1 MRKNMYGSS
10 LRFRLFLLTFLA
22 AVLAIAVV
30 LLAFAIEKHSA
41 TAKAQWEAQQIARL
55 TSHDYEQVAS
65 DTRLLLGMLA
75 QLQEVRNSDVSSM
88 NKVFADL
95 MGQSSIY
102 ANIVAFDPQGNMFAS
117 GLPFTD
123 PVNVSDRAYFKHVLA
138 DRRFTTSE
146 YLIGRVSGKASVG
159 FAYPVLG
166 NSANILS
173 VLYVG
178 IDLQQLNQVVLNA
191 DLPPGSTLTL
201 VDRDGLVLV
210 RHPEPE
216 KWVGKSM
223 PEAPVVDAVLT
234 QKEGSAKATGLDG
247 LPRFYGFVPLKASG
261 EDGAYII
268 VGIPEDVALGQ
279 VHQALQRNLALL
291 AVLFVLLLALVW
303 LGSERLF
310 LRPVRSLLGA
320 TRRMA
325 SGDLG
330 ARTGVSS
337 VRTGELSE
345 LAHAFDD
352 MAESLQARQAE
363 TQRLTRMLTVL
374 SEVNQTIVRTADLKE
389 MYHHVCRIAVEFGG
403 FRLAWAG
410 LVEDG
415 GLDVKPVAWFGQDES
430 QMDRMRIP
438 MAGPGTHAGPI
449 GAAIQDGRSF
459 ICNDAREDASPI
471 WAHENVLKQHCR
483 SFAAFP
489 LRVGTRTAGAI
500 FFYSAE
506 TAFFNGEEVRLLTE
520 LAGDVSFAME
530 SADRETRRRQEEE
543 RARELREY
551 LQLQVDRMPI
561 ALITWDEQFRVGSW
575 NPAAESMF
583 GYPREEALGK
593 HAYEL
598 IVPKEVQPHVDD
610 VWRRLLEGDSTAHS
624 VNENITKGGR
634 TVVCQWANTPL
645 KKDDG
650 EVVGVLSMVQD
661 ITEQKAAESRVQRRL
676 EFEHVVASISAR
688 FVAPADM
695 NAAVNLSLADIGAL
709 SAADRAYLFLL
720 RQGGTVMD
728 NTHEWCAKG
737 VSPQIDNLKGLPS
750 ETFPWWMSKL
760 RNGEVIHITDV
771 SRLPPEAKAERDILE
786 CQETKSLIVLPV
798 HASGELAG
806 FVGLD
811 NVRHAGYWNEADLA
825 VLRVT
830 SQIIGNAIGRSRAEQ
845 GLKDREER
853 LRALYDV
860 GRGLAGSLSTRLLSQ
875 LALGEALKVATL
887 DAGIIRYL
895 DNATD
900 ELILVTTS
908 GLPDELE
915 ATMRR
920 TAGRVKLGHGFAGEA
935 AQTGRAIVVE
945 EVEGDGRCLVPDLV
959 KFGFHSATYLP
970 LKAKDRVVGVIS
982 GYSKM
987 KRTFEQQDM
996 EVLTAL
1002 GTMVGMAMANARLFE
1017 QTESAKRE
1025 WEQTFDSMSEGVAI
1039 ISPER
1044 RIMRA
1049 NLALARMLGST
1060 SVDELVGKHCHDMVH
1075 GLDKPPQNCPTC
1087 ACMLTKLSCEAVW
1100 QEPHLGG
1107 RWLSMKGDPIL
1118 DANGEV
1124 AQIVH
1129 TFADV
1134 TEQKKR
1140 QKAMERLHDMSRA
1153 LSSTLELHEAM
1164 RLAVRE
1170 VRDIFGG
1177 AGSTIGIAL
1186 LDDWRQRLDIAAA
1199 LGPRQGDWEGISLPL
1214 DQLSPEGVHTLLQE
1228 RRPWLQSDLTQS
1240 SEAARRLP
1248 GFLGHRSLIALPLV
1262 SGDQAI
1268 GVVFLARAEAE
1279 LPAEDEVALLET
1291 CSGEIARAIHNAQL
1305 FTRTDS
1311 ALRRR
1316 IAEQEALTG
1325 VLGAAT
1331 KSLDLDSVL
1340 KDALKRAAEA
1350 LDVDAA
1356 GIALADET
1364 GQRLT
1369 VQSAYERKS
1378 DSYRAVGV
1386 DLDLSKLPSLQA
1398 LKTSGQPIVVPD
1410 IRALPAGDEKA
1421 FAEQWRTRSALV
1433 LPVVLAGRMLGTLQF
1448 STETAPKNY
1457 TANEVSLARAISN
1470 HLASVIQNAR
1480 LYESTERERSTLQS
1494 IIASMGEG
1502 LVVTDAGRNIIYCN
1516 KAAENLLDIE
1526 CEDNIGLSEDTFR
1539 EALGLRVGVEAL
1551 HSSWKDALSRLDQKP
1566 KFGFEIKSGSA
1577 KRSIEAT
1584 LFPIGDKSNRL
1595 GSGALFRDV
1604 TREMEIDR
1612 MKTEFI
1618 SIVSHELRTPMTAV
1632 YGFAELLLLRGK
1644 TLPADQHGW
1653 VETIHKEAK
1662 RLTDIVEDLL
1672 NVSRIEGGRLSLN
1685 LGPVSVR
1692 PLLEEVMKKLLPGNP
1707 RHSIALDPQEGL
1719 PDVSADRDQLEQ
1731 VIMNLLHNALKYSP
1745 AGGEVLVHART
1756 EAPGDGVVISVT
1768 DKGIGIPEEEMPK
1781 LFGRFHRVQQPETSG
1796 IRGTGLGLYI
1806 SKSLVEKMG
1815 GKIWAESRLGKGSTF
1830 YVRLNRA

>member
-1 MRKNMYGSS
+1 MPDGPDENTVG
-10 LRFRLFLLTFLA
+10 
-22 AVLAIAVV
+22 
-30 LLAFAIEKHSA
+30 
-41 TAKAQWEAQQIARL
+41 
-55 TSHDYEQVAS
+55 
-65 DTRLLLGMLA
+65 
-75 QLQEVRNSDVSSM
+75 
-88 NKVFADL
+88 
-95 MGQSSIY
+95 
-102 ANIVAFDPQGNMFAS
+102 
-117 GLPFTD
+117 
-123 PVNVSDRAYFKHVLA
+123 RA
-138 DRRFTTSE
+138 
-146 YLIGRVSGKASVG
+146 
-159 FAYPVLG
+159 
-166 NSANILS
+166 
-173 VLYVG
+173 
-178 IDLQQLNQVVLNA
+178 
-191 DLPPGSTLTL
+191 
-201 VDRDGLVLV
+201 
-210 RHPEPE
+210 
-216 KWVGKSM
+216 
-223 PEAPVVDAVLT
+223 
-234 QKEGSAKATGLDG
+234 
-247 LPRFYGFVPLKASG
+247 
-261 EDGAYII
+261 
-268 VGIPEDVALGQ
+268 
-279 VHQALQRNLALL
+279 
-291 AVLFVLLLALVW
+291 
-303 LGSERLF
+303 
-310 LRPVRSLLGA
+310 
-320 TRRMA
+320 
-325 SGDLG
+325 
-330 ARTGVSS
+330 
-337 VRTGELSE
+337 
-345 LAHAFDD
+345 
-352 MAESLQARQAE
+352 
-363 TQRLTRMLTVL
+363 
-374 SEVNQTIVRTADLKE
+374 
-389 MYHHVCRIAVEFGG
+389 
-403 FRLAWAG
+403 
-410 LVEDG
+410 
-415 GLDVKPVAWFGQDES
+415 
-430 QMDRMRIP
+430 
-438 MAGPGTHAGPI
+438 GTHAGPI
-449 GAAIQDGRSF
+449 SAAIREARSYV
-459 ICNDAREDASPI
+459 CNDAREDTSPI
-471 WAHENVLKQHCR
+471 WGHENVLKQQCR

-489 LRVGTRTAGAI
+489 LRIGTRTAGAI
-500 FFYSAE
+500 FVYSAE
-506 TAFFNGEEVRLLTE
+506 TAFFSGDEVRLLTE

-530 SADRETRRRQEEE
+530 SADRETRRRQAEE

-561 ALITWDEQFRVGSW
+561 ALITWDEQFRVRSW

-645 KKDDG
+645 KNDDG
-650 EVVGVLSMVQD
+650 EAVGVLSMVQD

-676 EFEHVVASISAR
+676 EFEHVIASISAR
-688 FVAPADM
+688 FVAPANM

-709 SAADRAYLFLL
+709 SAGDRAYLFLL
-720 RQGGTVMD
+720 REGGTLMD
-728 NTHEWCAKG
+728 NTHEWCAEG

-771 SRLPPEAKAERDILE
+771 SRLPPEAKAEKDILE
-786 CQETKSLIVLPV
+786 YQEIKSLIVLPV

-811 NVRHAGYWNEADLA
+811 NVRHAGSWNEDDLA

-915 ATMRR
+915 ATMRK

-1049 NLALARMLGST
+1049 NRALAGMLGCT
-1060 SVDELVGKHCHDMVH
+1060 SADELVGKHCHSLVH
-1075 GLDKPPQNCPTC
+1075 GLDKPPPNCPTC
-1087 ACMLTKLSCEAVW
+1087 ECLLTKRSCETIW

-1107 RWLSMKGDPIL
+1107 RWLSLKGDPML

-1164 RLAVRE
+1164 RIAVRE
-1170 VRDIFGG
+1170 VGDIFGG

-1240 SEAARRLP
+1240 SEAAWRLP
-1248 GFLGHRSLIALPLV
+1248 GLLGHRSLIALPLV
-1262 SGDQAI
+1262 SRNQAI
-1268 GVVFLARAEAE
+1268 GVVFLARAEAG
-1279 LPAEDEVALLET
+1279 LPAEDDVALLET

-1398 LKTSGQPIVVPD
+1398 LIKGGQPIVVPD
-1410 IRALPAGDEKA
+1410 RGALPAGDEKA

-1433 LPVVLAGRMLGTLQF
+1433 LPIVLAGRMLGTLQF

-1480 LYESTERERSTLQS
+1480 LYESTERERSTLES
-1494 IIASMGEG
+1494 IMASMNEG
-1502 LVVTDAGRNIIYCN
+1502 LLVMDARGNILYCN
-1516 KAAENLLDIE
+1516 KAAEKQLGLR
-1526 CEDNIGLSEDTFR
+1526 CEDFLGLSENTFR
-1539 EALGLRVGVEAL
+1539 EALELQVDDADGLRSRWKEAL
-1551 HSSWKDALSRLDQKP
+1551 AGLREKP
-1566 KFGFEIKSGSA
+1566 KFGFEVKTRSG
-1577 KRSIEAT
+1577 KRNVEAAPF
-1584 LFPIGDKSNRL
+1584 LVGDEHNRL
-1595 GSGALFRDV
+1595 GVGILFRDI
-1604 TREMEIDR
+1604 TREREIDR

-1618 SIVSHELRTPMTAV
+1618 SVASHELRTPMTSV
-1632 YGFAELLLLRGK
+1632 YGFAELLLMRATGL
-1644 TLPADQHGW
+1644 AEDQRKW
-1653 VETIHKEAK
+1653 VETIYAEGK
-1662 RLTDIVEDLL
+1662 RLADIVEDLL
-1672 NVSRIEGGRLSLN
+1672 NVSRIESGLLPLN
-1685 LGPVSVR
+1685 LGAVSLEPMVTSIIGQVGLANPSRSLISQIPEGFPSVR
-1692 PLLEEVMKKLLPGNP
+1692 ADKDKLHRVLY
-1707 RHSIALDPQEGL
+1707 
-1719 PDVSADRDQLEQ
+1719 
-1731 VIMNLLHNALKYSP
+1731 NLVDNAVKYSP
-1745 AGGEVLVHART
+1745 SGGPVIISAECNPSAGTIVF
-1756 EAPGDGVVISVT
+1756 SVS
-1768 DKGIGIPEEEMPK
+1768 DRGLGIPAEEIPK
-1781 LFGRFHRVQQPETSG
+1781 LFGRFHRVRRPETEKV
-1796 IRGTGLGLYI
+1796 RGTGLGLYI
-1806 SKSLVEKMG
+1806 VKSLVESMSG
-1815 GKIWAESRLGKGSTF
+1815 NIRVESQLNQGSTF
-1830 YVRLNRA
+1830 YVTLPVAEAQPK